1 MSQQEMLAENL
12 FWCSESDGYFAVAIW
27 ILVIE
32 CTYLMCVCV
41 IDITVC
47 DVSYF
52 CIVLISNLIQ
62 ELNT

>member
-1 MSQQEMLAENL
+1 MSQQEMLAAIL
-12 FWCSESDGYFAVAIW
+12 FCRSESDGSCAVAIW
-27 ILVIE
+27 ILVVE

-52 CIVLISNLIQ
+52 SVVLISNLIK
-62 ELNT
+62 